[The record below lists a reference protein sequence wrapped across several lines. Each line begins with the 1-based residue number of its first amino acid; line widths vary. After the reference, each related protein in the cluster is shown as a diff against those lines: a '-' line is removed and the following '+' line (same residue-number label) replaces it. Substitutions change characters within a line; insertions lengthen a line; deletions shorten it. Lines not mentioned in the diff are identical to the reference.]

1 VLVNMHSEGLAIG
14 QIIKL
19 FRDSPRPYNILSVCV
34 QIPHVSAHFSAQSLL
49 TKLSG
54 TITYSY

>member
-1 VLVNMHSEGLAIG
+1 MHSEGLAIG